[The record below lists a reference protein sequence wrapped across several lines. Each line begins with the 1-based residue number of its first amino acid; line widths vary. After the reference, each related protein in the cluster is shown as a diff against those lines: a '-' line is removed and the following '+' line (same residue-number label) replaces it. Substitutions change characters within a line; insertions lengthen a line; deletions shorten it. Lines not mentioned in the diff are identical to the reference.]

1 MLSNLTTLRHV
12 VRLDNMK
19 AEPVIQ
25 DRIEIADDAVA
36 HVVIWQ
42 LAQPLPGSAHLFKY
56 RLAYVVSGECVLRF
70 DNESGKGDH
79 WHQGAR
85 ELPYRFAGVPALMA
99 DFMAEIARWND
110 ENGCL

>member
-1 MLSNLTTLRHV
+1 MLSNLTTPPRV

-85 ELPYRFAGVPALMA
+85 ELPYRFAGVPVLMA

>member
-1 MLSNLTTLRHV
+1 
-12 VRLDNMK
+12 MK

-25 DRIEIADDAVA
+25 DRIEIADDAIA

-42 LAQPLPGSAHLFKY
+42 LAQPLPGSAHRYKY

-79 WHQGAR
+79 WHRGAQ
-85 ELPYRFAGVPALMA
+85 ELPYPFTGVPVLVA
-99 DFMAEIARWND
+99 DFMAEIGRWND
-110 ENGCL
+110 ENGSV